1 MNGLLI
7 RNSFVCLKRSF
18 AALYFAWL
26 VKMCSVYVHTM
37 SPAQRLTEKPY
48 ESSCGVI
55 RLVSSKVQTHFND
68 PLFSCL
74 FSFFAL
80 HTPICERT
88 NDRMARNCEENLP
101 KPRIICLLVVCVCV
115 ALDTGQGVMI
125 FRLLYLSNL
134 QISLALCMC
143 ACTFFICLLPVMCNH
158 KCASEMF
165 TARVW
170 VYCIIVA
177 LST

>member
-18 AALYFAWL
+18 AALYFARL

-37 SPAQRLTEKPY
+37 SLAQRLTEKPY

-88 NDRMARNCEENLP
+88 NDRMARNCKENLP
-101 KPRIICLLVVCVCV
+101 KPRIICLFVCAVYV
-115 ALDTGQGVMI
+115 SHWIRVKVLWSFGSYT
-125 FRLLYLSNL
+125 Y
-134 QISLALCMC
+134 QICKSLWLC
-143 ACTFFICLLPVMCNH
+143 ACV
-158 KCASEMF
+158 
-165 TARVW
+165 RVLFSY
-170 VYCIIVA
+170 VYCRWCVTTSVQVRCLQPEYEFIV
-177 LST
+177 

>member
-26 VKMCSVYVHTM
+26 VKMCSVHVHTM

-88 NDRMARNCEENLP
+88 IEWQEIVKKIYLNRELYVCSLFVYVSHWIRVKVLWSFGSYTYQ
-101 KPRIICLLVVCVCV
+101 ICK
-115 ALDTGQGVMI
+115 
-125 FRLLYLSNL
+125 
-134 QISLALCMC
+134 SLWLC
-143 ACTFFICLLPVMCNH
+143 ACV
-158 KCASEMF
+158 
-165 TARVW
+165 RVLFSY
-170 VYCIIVA
+170 VYCRWCVTTSVQVRCLQPEYEFIV
-177 LST
+177 